1 MRNVTMSKINNLLSV
16 MILKVIKYNV
26 LHLKF

>member
-1 MRNVTMSKINNLLSV
+1 MSKINNLLSV